1 MAWRRRWETL
11 GVPEKEVIHVP
22 TEMLT
27 KNERTALQTAP
38 ATSLQEDELRAWARK
53 HVERVRRLKRDVAVF
68 VLGMVSLTAVWVLV
82 EWNDN
87 GAFERFSGGNNPGD
101 WEPWI
106 LYVALIWG
114 FFVGLDALRV
124 YFDRPTT
131 EAEIDRQIERLR
143 SHA

>member
-1 MAWRRRWETL
+1 MPA
-11 GVPEKEVIHVP
+11 
-22 TEMLT
+22 EMLT
-27 KNERTALQTAP
+27 EAERTPSQAIPARSAEDDALR
-38 ATSLQEDELRAWARK
+38 EWARM
-53 HVERVRRLKRDVAVF
+53 HVRRVHRLQRDVAVF
-68 VLGMVSLTAVWVLV
+68 VLGMVTLSVVWALV
-82 EWNDN
+82 QWQDN
-87 GAFERFSGGNNPGD
+87 GAFERFSGGDNPGD

-114 FFVGLDALRV
+114 FFLAADALKT

>member
-1 MAWRRRWETL
+1 MN
-11 GVPEKEVIHVP
+11 VPA
-22 TEMLT
+22 EMLT
-27 KNERTALQTAP
+27 KNERTASQTAP
-38 ATSLQEDELRAWARK
+38 ATSLQEEDEFRAWARK

-68 VLGMVSLTAVWVLV
+68 VLAMAALTGVWALV

-114 FFVGLDALRV
+114 FFVALDALKV
-124 YFDRPTT
+124 HFDRPTT
-131 EAEIDRQIERLR
+131 EAEIDREIERIR
-143 SHA
+143 SRS